1 MNILVRLPNW
11 LGDIVMSSG
20 FLNALAITYP
30 GSTIDIIIKDSLKEL
45 VALLPQV
52 DNHYIFSK
60 NLCKGLT
67 GAARFGQYCARQK
80 KYDLFF
86 SLPDSFSSAV
96 AGFFSR
102 SRRRIGYSAEFRSI
116 LLTHAY
122 KKPDDLHRAE
132 EYIHLLQK
140 FDSNRKSG
148 CMVKLNINKSTSCL
162 TPLSKPLRG
171 RLKIL
176 FNIHSAAQ
184 SRKIP
189 PSKSVSL
196 CKLLIN
202 RFNCHL
208 LFTGSAAETKATES
222 VISAINSPGN
232 CTDCSGKCN
241 LVSLTQLCTEVDFV
255 ISSDSGIAH
264 LANAAGKHVFV
275 LFGAGNE
282 KNTAPYNSQKCTII
296 RADGIPCAPC
306 ISNTCRYGH
315 INCMNL
321 IDENKIIEAI
331 SSHLTKEP

>member
-20 FLNALAITYP
+20 FLNALALTYP
-30 GSTIDIIIKDSLKEL
+30 DSTIDIIIKDSLKEL
-45 VALLPQV
+45 VAFLPQV
-52 DNHYIFSK
+52 NNHFIFSR
-60 NLCKGLT
+60 NQYKGLT
-67 GAARFGQYCARQK
+67 GAARFGHYCALQK

-96 AGFFSR
+96 VGFFSR
-102 SRRRIGYSAEFRSI
+102 SRRRIGYSAELRSM

-122 KKPDDLHRAE
+122 KKPGDLHRAE

-140 FDSNRKSG
+140 FDSNKKVG
-148 CMVKLNINKSTSCL
+148 CIVKLSFDNAVSCL
-162 TPLSKPLRG
+162 TPHSEPLHG

-176 FNIHSAAQ
+176 FNMHSAAQ

-189 PSKSVSL
+189 QSKSISL

-208 LFTGSAAETKATES
+208 LFTGSAAEMEATMS
-222 VISAINSPGN
+222 VIAAINSPEN
-232 CTDCSGKCN
+232 CTDYSGKCN
-241 LVSLTQLCTEVDFV
+241 LVSLTQLCTKVDFV

-282 KNTAPYNSQKCTII
+282 KNTAPYNSQKCTVI

-315 INCMNL
+315 IHCMNL

-331 SSHLTKEP
+331 STYLTKQL